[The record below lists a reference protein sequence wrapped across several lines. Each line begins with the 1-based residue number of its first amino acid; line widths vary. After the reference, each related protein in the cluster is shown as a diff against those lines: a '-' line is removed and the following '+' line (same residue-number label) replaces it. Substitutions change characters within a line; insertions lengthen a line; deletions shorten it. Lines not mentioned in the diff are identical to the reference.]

1 MRLTRKDWVRL
12 LLLWLGGIDLRL
24 TMLAVPPLVPLIHRE
39 LHLDEKAVGALVS
52 GPVLILAL
60 AAVPGSLLIA
70 KLGVRGALLAGLGS
84 IAIFGGLRG
93 YGPSIPVLFGATFLM
108 GAGVAVTQPAFPH
121 LVRQWFPRRIAI
133 ATAVYSNG
141 ILIGETLPNAL
152 TTPVGVLPLAHGD
165 WRWALA
171 SWSVLVLMSAIAIG
185 AAAPAR
191 AARSAAPLRWWPN
204 WRQGQAIRIG
214 LVMGMASAAY
224 FGANAYIPDFL
235 DQTGRHALISPTLA
249 LLNGSQLLTAPAVAF
264 WPRLLTGRAG
274 FIGSAVIMAGA
285 QLGLVLTPG
294 AAVVAWA
301 FVLGFATA
309 LAFVVVLSLPPRV
322 AAAQD
327 VASMSAAIFT
337 LQYATAFVIPLVA
350 GALWDASGIVLLAFF
365 PGILAAGAMAWGAIS
380 LRIPERVQSEVQPA
394 QTVDA
399 KRE

>member
-52 GPVLILAL
+52 GPVLILAI

-70 KLGVRGALLAGLGS
+70 KLGVRGALLTGLGS
-84 IAIFGGLRG
+84 VAVFGALRG
-93 YGPSIPVLFGATFLM
+93 FGPSVPVLFGATMLM
-108 GAGVAVTQPAFPH
+108 GVGVAVTQPAFPH
-121 LVRQWFPRRIAI
+121 LVREWFPRRIAI

-141 ILIGETLPNAL
+141 ILIGETVPNAL

-171 SWSVLVLMSAIAIG
+171 TWSVLVLASAIAIG

-191 AARSAAPLRWWPN
+191 PRELAARPRWWPD
-204 WRQGQAIRIG
+204 WRHGQAIRIG
-214 LVMGMASAAY
+214 VVMGMASAAY

-235 DQTGRHALISPTLA
+235 DQTGRHGLISPTLA
-249 LLNGSQLLTAPAVAF
+249 LLNGAQLLTAPVVAL

-274 FIGSAVIMAGA
+274 FIGSGVIMAVA

-294 AAVVAWA
+294 AGAVAWA
-301 FVLGFATA
+301 FILGFSTA
-309 LAFVVVLSLPPRV
+309 LAFVVVLSLPPRL
-322 AAAQD
+322 APAGD
-327 VASMSAAIFT
+327 VARMSAAIFT
-337 LQYATAFVIPLVA
+337 LQYATAFVIPLLA
-350 GALWDASGIVLLAFF
+350 GALWDATGKAFLAFV
-365 PGILAAGAMAWGAIS
+365 PGILAAGAMAWGAMA
-380 LRIPERVQSEVQPA
+380 LRIPERVQSS
-394 QTVDA
+394 
-399 KRE
+399 